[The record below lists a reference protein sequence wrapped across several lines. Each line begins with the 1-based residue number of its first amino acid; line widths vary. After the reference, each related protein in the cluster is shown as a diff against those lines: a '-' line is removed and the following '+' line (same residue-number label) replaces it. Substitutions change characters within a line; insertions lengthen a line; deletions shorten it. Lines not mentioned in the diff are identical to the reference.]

1 MKKQAALFLAALM
14 SVSSAANVM
23 AAENFSDIS
32 DVPWAGAQAYINSVY
47 ENGLMVGDINRN
59 GERVFRARDNIS
71 YNETVQL
78 AYALSG
84 ETADDDTINKWLADM
99 KKNNIPSWAYPC
111 VAYALE
117 NGIIT
122 RTDIAAFMN
131 YDGTARSATREDTAY
146 IFGRLMTRKGFD
158 KTVGAKVFL
167 DKNKISAVC
176 TKYVDILSALNVIVG
191 DDENRFNPNT
201 TVNRAEMAV
210 IVSKVNL
217 IFKDSKG
224 EQVTDDKGEADYT
237 GFINNVT
244 DTALMLYTYDGR
256 SIILDRA
263 HDSQFYLDGKE
274 INTRGIYSL
283 TTNGILVKA
292 DIYVNSNNVAMEIY
306 CTRNDVEGQITGIGT
321 KKGTYKKGSK
331 KYEYDV
337 DTITLT
343 YANGLSRSYI
353 IDDDSEFYYDDEEID
368 LDELQDLVGKYIGEK
383 PEDAEDRKFLPVY
396 GTADVEFNDEYY
408 VYPQARIKTL
418 RMHRIELETAIISSV
433 TNESIVVLDK
443 DGREYEYYIDDGA
456 RFYVN
461 GDKVRITQFKSDVK
475 LKLTEVSLR
484 FKDDGYVTRVSAE
497 TK

>member
-1 MKKQAALFLAALM
+1 MKKQAVLFLAALM
-14 SVSSAANVM
+14 SASSAASVM
-23 AAENFSDIS
+23 AAESFSDIN
-32 DVPWAGAQAYINSVY
+32 DVPWGGAQAYINSVY
-47 ENGLMVGDINRN
+47 ENGLMVGDTNKN
-59 GERVFRARDNIS
+59 GEHVFRARDNIS

-131 YDGTARSATREDTAY
+131 YDGTSRSATREDTAY
-146 IFGRLMTRKGFD
+146 IFGRLMVGRGFD
-158 KTVGAKVFL
+158 KTTGAKAFS

-191 DDENRFNPNT
+191 DDENRFNPNAA
-201 TVNRAEMAV
+201 VNRAEMAV

-217 IFKDSKG
+217 ILKDSKG
-224 EQVTDDKGEADYT
+224 EQVTEDKGDAEYT

-244 DTALMLYTYDGR
+244 DTALMLYTYDGK
-256 SIILDRA
+256 SVILNTARDT
-263 HDSQFYLDGKE
+263 QFYLDGKE

-283 TTNGILVKA
+283 TSNGILLKA
-292 DIYVNSNNVAMEIY
+292 DIYVNSSNVAMEIY

-331 KYEYDV
+331 KYDYDV
-337 DTITLT
+337 NTITLT

-353 IDDDSEFYYDDEEID
+353 IDDDSDFYYDGEEID
-368 LDELQDLVGKYIGEK
+368 LDELQELVGKYIGEK
-383 PEDAEDRKFLPVY
+383 PDDAKDRKFLPVY
-396 GTADVEFNDEYY
+396 GAAEVEYNDEYY
-408 VYPQARIKTL
+408 VYPQSRIKTL
-418 RMHRIELETAIISSV
+418 RMHRIELETAVISSV
-433 TNESIVVLDK
+433 TNESIIVLDE
-443 DGREYEYYIDDGA
+443 DGREYEYYIDENA

-461 GDKVRITQFKSDVK
+461 GNKVRITQLKSDVK
-475 LKLTEVSLR
+475 LNLTEVALS
-484 FKDDGYVTRVSAE
+484 FNSDGYVTKISAE